1 VEKRGLKRFQA
12 RTYMCFGNMVMPWT
26 RHVRT
31 GRDLVR
37 RAFDAASQI
46 GDLTFAAYS
55 CNHLITNLLAAGE
68 ELAAV
73 QREAQNGLAFAR
85 TVGFGLIIDDIS
97 AQLGLIRNLRGLT
110 RQFGSF
116 NDDEF
121 DEHQFERHL
130 LDDSV
135 VAEAECWYFIRK
147 LIAHFLAGDY
157 ASAVSASLRAE
168 RLLWTSPSQFE
179 TAELHFY
186 GGLSH
191 AASWDMALPAQKQQH
206 LEALTAHHR
215 QLEIWASNC
224 PENFRNR
231 AALVKAEIGRIEGRE
246 LEAERLYQQAID
258 SSRANSFVHNE
269 AVASEVAAR
278 FYATR
283 GFELIA
289 HAYLRA
295 ARHGYLRWGAI
306 GKVRQLEGLYPHLE
320 EEKAIVGSISTIG
333 AAVEQLDLA
342 TVLGVSQAVSGEIA
356 LDKLIDTIVRMALVQ
371 AGAERGLL
379 ITLRGDEYQIEAE
392 ATTSSDNVTVALCK
406 ATSTF
411 ADVPETILNYVV
423 RTKERVLLHDASN
436 DNQFS
441 SDQYIRRHYARS
453 VLCMPLLRQTRLVG
467 VLYLE
472 NNLAAHVFTLA
483 RMTVLTLLASQAA
496 ISLENIRLY
505 DDLQD
510 REAKMRRLVESNI
523 IGIFIWRADGCII
536 DANEAYLRIIGY
548 DRGDLLAGRLNWRDF
563 TPPQWRDADDRGVA
577 QLEAS
582 GTAQAY
588 EKEYLRKDG
597 TRVSVLVGT
606 TVFEGKS
613 NEGVGFV
620 LDLTER
626 KHAEE
631 SLRESERRYHEA
643 QMELAHANRV
653 VAMGQLSA
661 SIAHEVNQP
670 VAAAVINAQAGLR
683 RLGEIP
689 PDLERARQ
697 ALDRI
702 VANGTRA
709 GEVIGRM
716 RALLKKTNLRKEE
729 VEINGVI
736 REVIALICRE
746 ATEKGISVQTSLT
759 ESLPRIQGDRIQL
772 QQVML
777 NLVINAVEALGSV
790 RDGFRNLMIRTNE
803 VKSDEVLVVVQ
814 DSGPGLALPDL
825 ERVFD
830 AFYTTKPDGLG
841 MGLSICRSIV
851 EAHGGR
857 LWAAPNTPNGAVF
870 QFTLPAR

>member
-1 VEKRGLKRFQA
+1 
-12 RTYMCFGNMVMPWT
+12 
-26 RHVRT
+26 
-31 GRDLVR
+31 
-37 RAFDAASQI
+37 
-46 GDLTFAAYS
+46 
-55 CNHLITNLLAAGE
+55 
-68 ELAAV
+68 
-73 QREAQNGLAFAR
+73 
-85 TVGFGLIIDDIS
+85 
-97 AQLGLIRNLRGLT
+97 
-110 RQFGSF
+110 
-116 NDDEF
+116 
-121 DEHQFERHL
+121 
-130 LDDSV
+130 
-135 VAEAECWYFIRK
+135 
-147 LIAHFLAGDY
+147 
-157 ASAVSASLRAE
+157 
-168 RLLWTSPSQFE
+168 
-179 TAELHFY
+179 
-186 GGLSH
+186 
-191 AASWDMALPAQKQQH
+191 
-206 LEALTAHHR
+206 
-215 QLEIWASNC
+215 
-224 PENFRNR
+224 
-231 AALVKAEIGRIEGRE
+231 
-246 LEAERLYQQAID
+246 
-258 SSRANSFVHNE
+258 
-269 AVASEVAAR
+269 
-278 FYATR
+278 
-283 GFELIA
+283 
-289 HAYLRA
+289 
-295 ARHGYLRWGAI
+295 
-306 GKVRQLEGLYPHLE
+306 
-320 EEKAIVGSISTIG
+320 
-333 AAVEQLDLA
+333 
-342 TVLGVSQAVSGEIA
+342 
-356 LDKLIDTIVRMALVQ
+356 
-371 AGAERGLL
+371 
-379 ITLRGDEYQIEAE
+379 
-392 ATTSSDNVTVALCK
+392 
-406 ATSTF
+406 
-411 ADVPETILNYVV
+411 
-423 RTKERVLLHDASN
+423 
-436 DNQFS
+436 
-441 SDQYIRRHYARS
+441 
-453 VLCMPLLRQTRLVG
+453 
-467 VLYLE
+467 
-472 NNLAAHVFTLA
+472 
-483 RMTVLTLLASQAA
+483 MTVLTLLASQAA